1 MKLTEIKL
9 KEMIMEALE
18 QESESAENRGVLTS
32 MLAHHGF
39 EPYDANMPWVKLP
52 TKHANYSSR
61 SWFKG
66 QPGRRGTVK
75 FTLTYNLVDSILH
88 YKMEGLSRRKRRR
101 GTTFS
106 IASGK
111 IEMPP
116 SLSLET
122 EEGIE
127 QADAIM
133 LSSAN
138 TFSSKDPNHKN
149 LTIKDT
155 IERALEMYE

>member
-1 MKLTEIKL
+1 MKLTEAKL
-9 KEMIMEALE
+9 KQMIMEAMG
-18 QESESAENRGVLTS
+18 QESLDL
-32 MLAHHGF
+32 MLAQNGF

-75 FTLTYNLVDSILH
+75 FTLTYNRVDSILH
-88 YKMEGLSRRKRRR
+88 YKIEGLSKRKRRS

-111 IEMPP
+111 VEIPP
-116 SLSLET
+116 NLSLET
-122 EEGIE
+122 EEGIK

-133 LSSAN
+133 LSSVN
-138 TFSSKDPNHKN
+138 TFSGK
-149 LTIKDT
+149 TEAET
-155 IERALEMYE
+155 IERALGMYE

>member
-1 MKLTEIKL
+1 MKLTEAKL
-9 KEMIMEALE
+9 KQMIMEAMG
-18 QESESAENRGVLTS
+18 QESLDL
-32 MLAHHGF
+32 MLAQNGF

-88 YKMEGLSRRKRRR
+88 YKIEGVSKRKRRG

-116 SLSLET
+116 GLSLET
-122 EEGIE
+122 EEGIK

-133 LSSAN
+133 LSSVN
-138 TFSSKDPNHKN
+138 TFSGK
-149 LTIKDT
+149 TEAET
-155 IERALEMYE
+155 IERALGMYE